1 MSRLLAARSPVGQP
15 GCAVTLAPGG
25 EVHLWQARWRA
36 RPDRTSATMT
46 VARAVRHRRR
56 WSTPFATSS
65 VVASSIAADDASVV
79 RLVLTQVIASVLTQS
94 RAQDGPEHGDIV
106 AVGRAQT
113 PGAAGRGAPRF
124 RADRQGH
131 LRGRALVRDQES
143 GVSTAA
149 KGRGES
155 CGPQLGPRPERRG
168 TTSAGGIWDR
178 NVADVD
184 AV

>member
-65 VVASSIAADDASVV
+65 VTASSIAADDANVV
-79 RLVLTQVIASVLTQS
+79 RLVLAPATAL
-94 RAQDGPEHGDIV
+94 DGFLRCVTG
-106 AVGRAQT
+106 VGKL
-113 PGAAGRGAPRF
+113 GSAAG
-124 RADRQGH
+124 
-131 LRGRALVRDQES
+131 V
-143 GVSTAA
+143 
-149 KGRGES
+149 
-155 CGPQLGPRPERRG
+155 
-168 TTSAGGIWDR
+168 GG
-178 NVADVD
+178 
-184 AV
+184 